1 VLTVGYIVYRSV
13 WTLPPVDRDRV
24 FAALFLVALSPL
36 FWALFEQTGSSLN
49 VFTDERVDRVI
60 FGWEIP
66 ASVFLSVNSAFI
78 ILLAPVFAWGW
89 NWLARRRLE
98 PSVPLK
104 FGVGLVLVGLGFL
117 VLVAGAAEGGAL
129 TPMVFIILL
138 YLFHSMAELCFSPI
152 GLSSMTRLPIASMTG
167 LMMGTWFLSTAA
179 GNFIAAMIAQAT
191 GGAGGG
197 PDTILHVYSN
207 IAWFSMTVGVVV
219 MALSPFVIRLMHLE
233 TIGDS

>member
-1 VLTVGYIVYRSV
+1 
-13 WTLPPVDRDRV
+13 
-24 FAALFLVALSPL
+24 
-36 FWALFEQTGSSLN
+36 
-49 VFTDERVDRVI
+49 
-60 FGWEIP
+60 
-66 ASVFLSVNSAFI
+66 
-78 ILLAPVFAWGW
+78 
-89 NWLARRRLE
+89 
-98 PSVPLK
+98 
-104 FGVGLVLVGLGFL
+104 
-117 VLVAGAAEGGAL
+117 L
-129 TPMVFIILL
+129 TPAVFIILL